1 MALTRRLLALLILLA
16 LTVAAPIALWLLGR
30 DLLPSSIPTPA
41 QAWDAL
47 TTQDTGQ
54 LFMGALVVIGFV
66 AWAVFAFSVL
76 VEFAA
81 ALVGLRGGGARTA
94 RLRRHMLR
102 MPLVGSA
109 QGAAAALVSALLA
122 GVLLTQGP
130 AAAASTSTGLP
141 PIPHAAAVASTNQAQ
156 ATPTASTSAPTPMA
170 AAAMTA
176 AAGPV
181 WIVQPGDTLWDI
193 AEQSL
198 GDPLRFDEI
207 ITLND
212 TTVQPD
218 GGRLASSSTW
228 LEVGW
233 QLQLPGDATPQPAT
247 AAALRDQPQQL
258 TVQPGDTLSQIA
270 QDTLGSADLYPQLAA
285 ANAIADPDVITAGT
299 VIVIPIQQQLEQ
311 AGTEHI
317 EPPAA
322 APPATT
328 GADPTGHA
336 AASDPQQP
344 PTDAGPAPTDP
355 GPTPAADTGGPTGA
369 GDDAAAPAHAAPAS
383 EPDSATG
390 DPAPAGSPTAGP
402 APAAEATVPASPT
415 DTAAEQAPVTAAAEE
430 DSPALLYSGLG
441 GMTAAGVLAALLL
454 ARRRG
459 HRRRR
464 PGRSA
469 AITDLRA
476 ARVEKAARAAADGKD
491 PAWIDQAL
499 RLMATLSADSDQIP
513 DVLGAV
519 AGADGLRLH
528 LNRPIP
534 APEPFTQ
541 QGKDWWLP
549 ATAAMPL
556 ASTDRDTALA
566 PLPTLVTV
574 AVTGSH
580 TYLLDLERAGA
591 IRVTGRG
598 DEITPRH
605 FLNHLVADLATNLW
619 SDDLTVTLVGWGRQ
633 LLPLN
638 PHRLNHLGTVA
649 EANRLLQ
656 SWLAETEHTLAG
668 HGGGDA
674 LTARV
679 HDRDADA
686 FVNPQVLLV
695 DAQHTDDQ
703 DLADLRRHID
713 TLTATP
719 GARCAT
725 AVVITGQTGELS
737 AQTPIRLGPGR
748 SITVGPM
755 GSMWQDVP
763 LTASQLTDTEI
774 EVLVQRLALADQP
787 DEPAAAAADPHPW
800 AQNMDTLGAL
810 HDRVTDP
817 ADDPSWP
824 AWDQLEEL
832 PTAAEVM
839 GYAAAPALGNP
850 GTADAISG
858 HHGCEPSVA
867 AGDADDRGAAD
878 HATAVVDQAA
888 TADPALDQ
896 GLSRASI
903 GSLKGVA
910 EPDVEEGVPGVVD
923 IRPGAAAAAR
933 QLAITLAA
941 DPDLDTDLQ
950 QWSDPATTR
959 PRIGILGPVT
969 LTVTG
974 APPRD
979 RRARN
984 IELATYLALHPR
996 GVTADR
1002 VATDLWPEGAHPR
1015 PVTVRELLSAV
1026 RKWLG
1031 HNPVDGSQYMP
1042 NAEAG
1047 VYRLKSRLL
1056 DSELLRRLHKRAQAK
1071 ADATDLQGALADFV
1085 QALEL
1090 VRLHDEGLPIW
1101 EYTSQPYSW
1110 VATIDHPEGRQLPAM
1125 ISDVSYE
1132 AAELALRL
1140 GNLEVARWAAEIG
1153 HAVTPESDRPLCQL
1167 LLVAKAAGQI
1177 EVAKGLV
1184 DQILSVNDATG
1195 PEECPPWAV
1204 EAIRAVFPAAPV
1216 RVSATR

>member
-1 MALTRRLLALLILLA
+1 MALMRRLLALLVLLA
-16 LTVAAPIALWLLGR
+16 LVVAAPIALWLLGR
-30 DLLPSSIPTPA
+30 DLLPSSVPTAA

-54 LFMGALVVIGFV
+54 LFMGVLVLIGFV

-81 ALVGLRGGGARTA
+81 AVAGLRGGGTRTV
-94 RLRRHMLR
+94 RLRRRMLR

-109 QGAAAALVSALLA
+109 QGAAAALVGALLA
-122 GVLLTQGP
+122 GVLLTHGP
-130 AAAASTSTGLP
+130 AAAASTSGALP
-141 PIPHAAAVASTNQAQ
+141 PIPHVAA
-156 ATPTASTSAPTPMA
+156 TASAHQPQTTPA
-170 AAAMTA
+170 AAAA
-176 AAGPV
+176 APAPIAASAVAGPV
-181 WIVQPGDTLWDI
+181 WTVQPGDTLWDI
-193 AEQSL
+193 AENSL

-207 ITLND
+207 VTLNAS
-212 TTVQPD
+212 TVQPD
-218 GGRLASSSTW
+218 GGRLASASTW

-233 QLQLPGDATPQPAT
+233 QLRLPGDATLQPS
-247 AAALRDQPQQL
+247 AAAATSPDQPRQM
-258 TVQPGDTLSQIA
+258 VVRPGDTLSQIA
-270 QDTLGSADLYPQLAA
+270 QDELGYAELYPQLAA
-285 ANAIADPDVITAGT
+285 ANAIVDPDVITAGS
-299 VIVIPIQQQLEQ
+299 VIVIPTHQQLSPAPSGSEHTGTEQ
-311 AGTEHI
+311 ATPSVAEPAPPDVTTAPADAADSPAAGAIDDPTATGQAAPAPADPGTGDQA
-317 EPPAA
+317 PAA
-322 APPATT
+322 APA
-328 GADPTGHA
+328 ADPT
-336 AASDPQQP
+336 
-344 PTDAGPAPTDP
+344 AGAAPTDP
-355 GPTPAADTGGPTGA
+355 AAGQA
-369 GDDAAAPAHAAPAS
+369 SAAA
-383 EPDSATG
+383 T
-390 DPAPAGSPTAGP
+390 
-402 APAAEATVPASPT
+402 
-415 DTAAEQAPVTAAAEE
+415 AEQ
-430 DSPALLYSGLG
+430 DSPALLYTGLG
-441 GMTAAGVLAALLL
+441 GLTAAGVLAALLL
-454 ARRRG
+454 ARRRA
-459 HRRRR
+459 HSRRR

-476 ARVEKAARAAADGKD
+476 ARIEKVARESADGPD

-499 RLMATLSADSDQIP
+499 RVMAAVSADSDQIP
-513 DVLGAV
+513 DVIGAV
-519 AGADGLRLH
+519 AGPDGLRLH
-528 LNRPIP
+528 LNRQIP

-549 ATAAMPL
+549 AAATLPPH
-556 ASTDRDTALA
+556 AADRGSQLA
-566 PLPTLVTV
+566 PLPTLTTV

-580 TYLLDLERAGA
+580 AYLLDLERAGA

-598 DEITPRH
+598 DEVTPRY

-619 SDDLTVTLVGWGRQ
+619 SDDLTVTLVGWGKH

-638 PHRLNHLGTVA
+638 PHRLNHLDTVV

-656 SWLAETEHTLAG
+656 SWLTETEHTLAG

-674 LTARV
+674 LAARV

-686 FVNPQVLLV
+686 FVNPQVLLI
-695 DAQHTDDQ
+695 DAQHADDQ
-703 DLADLRRHID
+703 DLIDLRRLIE

-719 GARCAT
+719 GARSAT
-725 AVVITGQTGELS
+725 AVVITGRTGELP
-737 AQTPIRLGPGR
+737 APTPIRLGPG
-748 SITVGPM
+748 SGITVGLM
-755 GSMWQDVP
+755 GGLWPEVP
-763 LTASQLTDTEI
+763 LTAPQLTDDEI
-774 EVLVQRLALADQP
+774 QILVRRLALADQP
-787 DEPAAAAADPHPW
+787 DEPPAAAADPHPW
-800 AQNMDTLGAL
+800 AQNMTTLGAL
-810 HDRVTDP
+810 QDRVTT
-817 ADDPSWP
+817 ATASDPSRT
-824 AWDQLEEL
+824 ASDELEEL
-832 PTAAEVM
+832 PSAADVMGHAVPARLLVGGPGAGDDMSTDRAAAADPAAAEVAD
-839 GYAAAPALGNP
+839 AAADSASP
-850 GTADAISG
+850 
-858 HHGCEPSVA
+858 
-867 AGDADDRGAAD
+867 
-878 HATAVVDQAA
+878 VVDEPAVDDIPQVDPDATEPAA
-888 TADPALDQ
+888 
-896 GLSRASI
+896 ASD
-903 GSLKGVA
+903 V
-910 EPDVEEGVPGVVD
+910 PDVVD

-933 QLAITLAA
+933 QLAVTLAA

-969 LTVTG
+969 LAATG
-974 APPRD
+974 TPPRD

-996 GVTADR
+996 GVTAER
-1002 VATDLWPEGAHPR
+1002 AATDLWPEGAHPR

-1042 NAEAG
+1042 NAEGG

-1090 VRLHDEGLPIW
+1090 VRTHDEGLPIW

-1110 VATIDHPEGRQLPAM
+1110 VATIEHPEGRQLPAM
-1125 ISDVSYE
+1125 ISDVCYE

-1184 DQILSVNDATG
+1184 DKILSVNDAAG

-1204 EAIRAVFPAAPV
+1204 EAIRAVFPASPA
-1216 RVSATR
+1216 RASATR